1 MSRQQPKSGAM
12 ALDWVMAAAEQ
23 LAAIHERG
31 TCPRELR
38 DLGIREYRQV
48 FFKPYVLVYRV
59 MGGHVAA
66 FVIAAGVH
74 GVQSLLARRLPGA

>member
-1 MSRQQPKSGAM
+1 M
-12 ALDWVMAAAEQ
+12 ALARVMATGEQ

-48 FFKPYVLVYRV
+48 FFKPYVLIYRV

-66 FVIAAGVH
+66 FVIAAGFD
-74 GVQSLLARRLPGA
+74 GVPSLLARRLPGA